1 MHSSAIFFLGNK
13 SPKILLNT
21 PIMHQRRVSI
31 LQTSHPNSSQN
42 LYPKSKKHHSFLR
55 TVGGQ
60 KNWNT
65 QNFLHLYRAFNCQDK
80 VKIKL
85 SLLTV
90 ILSAVMPNVTEF
102 QKH

>member
-1 MHSSAIFFLGNK
+1 
-13 SPKILLNT
+13 
-21 PIMHQRRVSI
+21 MHQRRVSI

-42 LYPKSKKHHSFLR
+42 LYPTSKKHHSFLR

-65 QNFLHLYRAFNCQDK
+65 QNFLHLYRTFNCQDK

-85 SLLTV
+85 TFIITV
-90 ILSAVMPNVTEF
+90 ILSAVMPNLTEF